1 MMFVYLLMLGF
12 ALLSVGIAGIVASR
26 HFVVMILS
34 VEIILV
40 GASLLALTLY
50 SYLTGGQILPL
61 LFIIWAIAAL
71 DVLALVVFY
80 RYLAKI
86 KASMDVTQLEKLGDR

>member
-1 MMFVYLLMLGF
+1 MFIYLLLLGF
-12 ALLSVGIAGIVASR
+12 ALISAGVAGVVASR

-40 GASLLALTLY
+40 GASMLALTLY
-50 SYLTGGQILPL
+50 SYSSTGQILPL
-61 LFIIWAIAAL
+61 LFIIWAVAAL

-80 RYLAKI
+80 RYLAKV
-86 KASMDVTQLEKLGDR
+86 KASMDVTKLEKIGER